1 MIKGDKKLKI
11 AFFDRDGTIIEDYP
25 DEEWSSITQ
34 PDFLP
39 GSIETLQQVI
49 QKGYKI
55 IIITNQY
62 LINEGYISI
71 KQYEMINK
79 KMLEELT
86 RHEVEI
92 LDVFYCPHGRQE
104 GCTCCKPQ
112 TGMIR
117 NAIEK
122 YPAIELGES
131 FIIGDSIVDMELAR
145 QMNMV
150 GFGINVKV
158 PDGATNIYNIKET
171 SEVLLY
177 I

>member
-1 MIKGDKKLKI
+1 MKI
-11 AFFDRDGTIIEDYP
+11 GFFDRDGTIIKDYP
-25 DEEWSSITQ
+25 DEEWSTITH
-34 PDFLP
+34 PEFLP
-39 GSIETLQQVI
+39 GAIETLQQVM

-62 LINEGYISI
+62 LINEGYLSLQ
-71 KQYEMINK
+71 QYEEMNK

-92 LDVFYCPHGRQE
+92 FDVFYCPHDRQE
-104 GCTCCKPQ
+104 GCNCCKPQ
-112 TGMIR
+112 TGMVQ

-122 YPAIELGES
+122 YPTIELNES

-150 GFGINVKV
+150 GFGINVAV
-158 PDGATNIYNIKET
+158 PDKATNIFCIKET
-171 SEVLLY
+171 IEVLQFV
-177 I
+177 